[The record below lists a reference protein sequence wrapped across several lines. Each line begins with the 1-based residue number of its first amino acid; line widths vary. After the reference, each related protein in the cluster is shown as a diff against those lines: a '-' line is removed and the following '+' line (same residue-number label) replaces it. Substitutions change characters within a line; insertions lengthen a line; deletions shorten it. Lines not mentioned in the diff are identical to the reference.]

1 MRHYE
6 GLLLSIAIAES
17 EVNVVARCPM
27 EETSK
32 KRQMRWIDENVH
44 LFAQVRYHALNCDL
58 PLRKFAFPS

>member
-1 MRHYE
+1 MWHYE
-6 GLLLSIAIAES
+6 GFLLSIAIAES
-17 EVNVVARCPM
+17 EVNVVARWPM

-44 LFAQVRYHALNCDL
+44 LLAQVRYHALTCDL